1 MATFLNTIK
10 HKLTVDT
17 HLNLTKP
24 QMKKIYLRN
33 VNETDEKESI
43 LFIQALEDPVL
54 GPTLASFLCQVTSQ
68 EEEKAIPN
76 VDVWDM
82 KASSY
87 KRGIGEVVAES
98 EKLLVTAEKLEG
110 ETVRYHI
117 RVYQK

>member
-10 HKLTVDT
+10 HKLTVNT
-17 HLNLTKP
+17 HITKP

-68 EEEKAIPN
+68 EEKDIPN

-82 KASSY
+82 KESSY
-87 KRGIGEVVAES
+87 IGIGEVVAES

-110 ETVRYHI
+110 KTVRYHI

>member
-10 HKLTVDT
+10 HKLNVET
-17 HLNLTKP
+17 NITKS

-33 VNETDEKESI
+33 VNESDEKESI

-68 EEEKAIPN
+68 EEKAAIPN

-87 KRGIGEVVAES
+87 KREIGEVVAES
-98 EKLLVTAEKLEG
+98 EKLIVKVEKLET

>member
-10 HKLTVDT
+10 YKLTVNT
-17 HLNLTKP
+17 HLTKKQMRNLF
-24 QMKKIYLRN
+24 LRN

-43 LFIQALEDPVL
+43 LFIQALEDPDL

-68 EEEKAIPN
+68 EEKAIPN

-82 KASSY
+82 KESSY
-87 KRGIGEVVAES
+87 KRGLGEVVAES

>member
-10 HKLTVDT
+10 HKLTVDP
-17 HLNLTKP
+17 HITKS

-43 LFIQALEDPVL
+43 LFIQSLEDPVL

-68 EEEKAIPN
+68 EEKAIPN

-82 KASSY
+82 KESSY

-98 EKLLVTAEKLEG
+98 EKLLITAEKLEG